1 MPPDAIVPTHVLQV
15 RAGLPEV
22 KTDMLAA
29 EEPLEIRLVHG
40 PATARQQH
48 AISVTM
54 RTPGHDFE
62 LAAGFLFTEGIV
74 RSAADIRKVSYCE
87 GLSGNVV
94 RVSLKGDVSVDS
106 TQLTRHFYT
115 TSSCGVCGKASID
128 AVYTTR
134 RIRPDKSADWAFSAE
149 QLLTLPHRL
158 REAQVLFNQT
168 GSLHGCALFDA
179 SGTLLMVREDVG
191 RHNAV
196 DKLIGAALQQDLL
209 PLTQYGLLLSGR
221 ISFELVQKAWM
232 SGITLIAA
240 VGAPSSLAVQLATES
255 GMTLVGFLRGSGFNV
270 YSGKERIV
278 ISTHE
283 NPH

>member
-1 MPPDAIVPTHVLQV
+1 MPPDAIVPAPVLRV

-22 KTDMLAA
+22 KTDLLAA

-40 PATARQQH
+40 PVTARQQQ

-94 RVSLKGDVSVDS
+94 RVSLKGEVPVDS
-106 TQLTRHFYT
+106 AQLTRHFYT

-128 AVYTTR
+128 AVQTTR
-134 RIRPDKSADWAFSAE
+134 RIRPDSAAAWTLASDT
-149 QLLTLPHRL
+149 LLALPHRL

-168 GSLHGCALFDA
+168 GGLHGCALFDA
-179 SGTLLMVREDVG
+179 SGTLLLVREDVG

-232 SGITLIAA
+232 SGISVIAA

-255 GMTLVGFLRGSGFNV
+255 GMTLVGFLRGNGFNV

>member
-1 MPPDAIVPTHVLQV
+1 MSPDTTVTTSVLQV
-15 RAGLPEV
+15 RAGFPDLKDDV
-22 KTDMLAA
+22 LAA

-40 PATARQQH
+40 PATARQQQ

-62 LAAGFLFTEGIV
+62 LAVGFLFTEGIV

-87 GLSGNVV
+87 GLSGNAV
-94 RVSLKGDVSVDS
+94 RVSLKGEVPVDS

-115 TSSCGVCGKASID
+115 TSSCGVCGKASIE
-128 AVYTTR
+128 AVQTTR
-134 RIRPDKSADWAFSAE
+134 RIRMDPGADWTLASD
-149 QLLTLPHRL
+149 QLLALPHRL
-158 REAQVLFNQT
+158 REAQVLFEQT
-168 GSLHGCALFDA
+168 GGLHGCALFDT
-179 SGTLLMVREDVG
+179 SGTLLLVREDVG

-196 DKLIGAALQQDLL
+196 DKLIGAALQQDML
-209 PLTQYGLLLSGR
+209 PLTRYGLLLSGR

-232 SGITLIAA
+232 SGISMIVA
-240 VGAPSSLAVQLATES
+240 VGAPSSLAVQLATQS

-278 ISTHE
+278 ISADE